1 MAGLKTVPSY
11 GEPLASLVML
21 GEAETLGGGISR
33 EPFREQLEALTPGDI
48 FPGATIVD
56 HDSARCCISAIWL
69 LHHFLDES
77 HQVSQ
82 DISTS
87 SGSYW
92 HAIMHRRE
100 GDYSNAKYWFRRVAN
115 HPVYERLASSS
126 QQLLEQD
133 QLSGLLPVAGGRWDP
148 FMFVDMC
155 EDVVLHDKGNRLTC
169 QSLSRLEWMLLF
181 DNCYHSAIG
190 ST

>member
-1 MAGLKTVPSY
+1 MAGLTTVPSY
-11 GEPLASLVML
+11 EEPLASLVML
-21 GEAETLGGGISR
+21 DEAETLDGGISR
-33 EPFREQLEALTPGDI
+33 EPFREQLEALMPGDL

-56 HDSARCCISAIWL
+56 PDSARCCISAIWL

-100 GDYSNAKYWFRRVAN
+100 GDYSNAKYWFRRVAD

-133 QLSGLLPVAGGRWDP
+133 QLPGLLPLAGGRWDP
-148 FMFVDMC
+148 FMFGDMC